1 MKTSRIILAALYA
14 TAICAATIAD
24 AAVKSSVFDDV
35 KVWYRGALAAESYYS
50 NGPEGTFAN
59 NGGSHPS
66 KSFKSITCASDS
78 DNALN
83 NLAWSWGWGAETTLD
98 SAPVVCPLTQFRFF
112 VPENM
117 GKFRGV
123 FTTRAQNTG
132 GSTFNWEFLANGTSF
147 GTYGLKGGNEYEIK
161 VPVENIVAGWN
172 TLAWKRVSG
181 WVNYDWHKFTL
192 VPAPQPLVFVVH

>member
-1 MKTSRIILAALYA
+1 MKTSRILAAL
-14 TAICAATIAD
+14 CATITCATTMAN

-35 KVWYRGALAAESYYS
+35 K
-50 NGPEGTFAN
+50 
-59 NGGSHPS
+59 
-66 KSFKSITCASDS
+66 
-78 DNALN
+78 
-83 NLAWSWGWGAETTLD
+83 
-98 SAPVVCPLTQFRFF
+98 
-112 VPENM
+112 
-117 GKFRGV
+117 GV